1 MKKILSYFDE
11 AICHISA
18 QEIFMVTATVL
29 SYVLYG
35 SIMQSLYLWL
45 IILACDVS
53 IIGAHGEYALSMS
66 PHENHRKGPWSIP
79 TPLILRWVSFFMLL
93 IADYTQS
100 ITLSAYGW
108 YVMTFTAVSHAF
120 YCILLAMH
128 KRNSTWL
135 EGTGGEI
142 GLPNWISISRMS
154 LAVIVPHLYAVQPF
168 GPISCTLATIILL
181 LAITTDAADGFIA
194 RKLNQCTKAGK
205 ALDPLGDKVI
215 FYPTAIAFILAT
227 HGTAYLN
234 GVALITLF
242 YVCFAIMVTRDVLY
256 IIWFFLYYKKLPEG
270 MSASMVDKVRMA
282 TLCAWLGVSALA
294 LTIPA
299 LHQRMAYAGIVFLVI
314 IAILSVASFF
324 VDYGRMRTEL
334 AKLTPPSKDND
345 ESDIV

>member
-1 MKKILSYFDE
+1 MKKILSYFNE

-18 QEIFMVTATVL
+18 QEILTVTATVL
-29 SYVLYG
+29 SYTLYG
-35 SIMQSLYLWL
+35 SIAQSLYLWV
-45 IILACDVS
+45 IILGCDIAV
-53 IIGAHGEYALSMS
+53 IGAHGEYALSMS

-93 IADYTQS
+93 IADYTQKS

-128 KRNSTWL
+128 KRDSTWL
-135 EGTGGEI
+135 KGTHGEI

-168 GPISCTLATIILL
+168 GSISCTLATIILL

-194 RKLNQCTKAGK
+194 RKVNQCTKAGK

-215 FYPTAIAFILAT
+215 FYPTAVAFILAT

-234 GVALITLF
+234 GTALITLF
-242 YVCFAIMVTRDVLY
+242 YICFAIMLARDILY
-256 IIWFFLYYKKLPEG
+256 AVGFFLYYKKLPEG
-270 MSASMVDKVRMA
+270 MGASMVDKVRMA
-282 TLCAWLGVSALA
+282 ALCAWLGVSALA
-294 LTIPA
+294 LTFPA
-299 LHQRMAYAGIVFLVI
+299 LQHRMACSGIVFLAI
-314 IAILSVASFF
+314 IAILSVVSFF
-324 VDYGRMRTEL
+324 VDYGRMRTEI
-334 AKLTPPSKDND
+334 AKLAQQK
-345 ESDIV
+345 